1 MTGYDGAMAMLA
13 VFGGIIAIAALLT
26 VRRLDRLERLIAERK
41 AAKHAAE

>member
-1 MTGYDGAMAMLA
+1 MSGYDGAMTILA
-13 VFGGIIAIAALLT
+13 VLGAILAVGALLT